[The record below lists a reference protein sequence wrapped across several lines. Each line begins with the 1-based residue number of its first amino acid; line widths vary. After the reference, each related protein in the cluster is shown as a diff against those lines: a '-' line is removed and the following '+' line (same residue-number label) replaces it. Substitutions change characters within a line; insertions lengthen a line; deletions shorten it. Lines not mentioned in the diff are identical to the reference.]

1 MRPIRLALMALA
13 AQIPLFGL
21 AAPEARAQKRSGAEQ
36 QEQRPSQA
44 PTPIGGR
51 YRVEGRNADGSTYSG
66 LAEISGTAGGNCTIR
81 WAIVDTPASQGFC
94 MRQGEV
100 FAAAYRLNNQLGLT
114 VYRVD
119 RAGVL
124 DGTWSIAGQE
134 RVGRE
139 RLVPMRQNQE

>member
-1 MRPIRLALMALA
+1 MRPIRLVLMALA
-13 AQIPLFGL
+13 AQFALLGIAVPD
-21 AAPEARAQKRSGAEQ
+21 AHAQKRSGAER
-36 QEQRPSQA
+36 QEQRA
-44 PTPIGGR
+44 PAPPPIGGR

-66 LAEISGTAGGNCTIR
+66 VAEISGTAGGNCVIR

-119 RAGVL
+119 RGGVL

-139 RLVPMRQNQE
+139 RLVPMRQTP

>member
-1 MRPIRLALMALA
+1 MRPIRLVLMAFA
-13 AQIPLFGL
+13 AQITVLGF
-21 AAPEARAQKRSGAEQ
+21 AASEAQAQKRSGGEQ
-36 QEQRPSQA
+36 QEQRSQA

-139 RLVPMRQNQE
+139 RLVPVRENRQ